1 MRGDYKSRMEGYQ
14 IAVQNGIKTRNEVRE
29 LEDDPPID
37 DGDIPLVQGNLT
49 TLKKLQADPAPKD
62 NTAGTA

>member
-1 MRGDYKSRMEGYQ
+1 MSPPASHDRPPLS
-14 IAVQNGIKTRNEVRE
+14 TR
-29 LEDDPPID
+29 LTFDPPID